1 MSYTNPKQ
9 YIDNQSAQIQQN
21 LQKNLSAIAAKTTS
35 DIGKIYAE
43 NSRLNKELIKQV
55 DNKISKQTNAA
66 IQTHKKNPSV
76 KMGEIYKLSKYV
88 ADIKKSNP
96 SSWTQKQRTTVSSW
110 DSLADR
116 MQNTFENTLSADP
129 TGALKKIADKPGGVD
144 TQRGSS
150 KTEVM
155 MAMSNLIEADKIS
168 QFPIDETGFINYNIA
183 VKVKGREIGNVIND
197 TPESTMEIDLVP
209 DIIKSIDEGNA
220 KVAGIIDAGNPL
232 SDFYKGGKP
241 AQYKDEKTGKVIMEG
256 RKMNLEEV
264 KKEWIAVQESNDYI
278 GLDKSGQVSLYQT
291 QYKDKNDPN
300 YSYDNPTDEELK
312 IMKQKYIDKEFGRF
326 LAANPKIYAALKNP
340 KAPKPAPPKKISAP
354 EKLFNEQVELANTSI
369 KDMDKLMG
377 ESMKAIGNRKFTM
390 DEKGAFIQVVNRLRS
405 PSDGKVQTM
414 EDIKAD
420 FIREEGKDKW
430 DEEKYTAE
438 LGYVNKTASGKTI
451 VELPVGSYEQ
461 KTETLVDLLYPGLKT
476 TKRNKILNIIR
487 GNEGEITLNKPEL
500 P

>member
-96 SSWTQKQRTTVSSW
+96 SSWTQKQRNTVSSW

-150 KTEVM
+150 KTRVM

-183 VKVKGREIGNVIND
+183 VKVNGSEIGNVIND

-220 KVAGIIDAGNPL
+220 KVAAIIDAGNPL
-232 SDFYKGGKP
+232 SAFYEKGEV

-256 RKMNLEEV
+256 RKMNLEKV
-264 KKEWIAVQESNDYI
+264 RNLWIETQKSNDYI

-300 YSYDNPTDEELK
+300 YSYDNPTDDELK
-312 IMKQKYIDKEFGRF
+312 IMEKKYIDKEFGRF

-340 KAPKPAPPKKISAP
+340 KAPKPSKKGSTGKPTELELRTSKASKKFKLLQDWDLKSKPPIKTITSA
-354 EKLFNEQVELANTSI
+354 
-369 KDMDKLMG
+369 MDKNIQL
-377 ESMKAIGNRKFTM
+377 RWR
-390 DEKGAFIQVVNRLRS
+390 EKREVEVPGKT
-405 PSDGKVQTM
+405 DGKQNTKTIAAGWDLLSKGGNKWNV
-414 EDIKAD
+414 IAD
-420 FIREEGKDKW
+420 YKPEEI
-430 DEEKYTAE
+430 DEIALE
-438 LGYVNKTASGKTI
+438 LGFDKKKVN
-451 VELPVGSYEQ
+451 Q
-461 KTETLVDLLYPGLKT
+461 DW
-476 TKRNKILNIIR
+476 NQ
-487 GNEGEITLNKPEL
+487 
-500 P
+500 